1 MKLVNFFENSK
12 LGSGFQEPS
21 ESGCLG
27 KQIKKGKAKK
37 KVSED
42 QSYDDLRVAK
52 YLCYNDGKKFKGYG
66 TQSDYISKAEGM
78 REEDPDK
85 YQSILRQPSPPS
97 DDSWAS
103 KLNNSVEND
112 DIQIEEMDMPDLS
125 DDMIGTPDSFY
136 DEEERKEAFNDL
148 QDAMDNCRHDW
159 QKETVIDGVCPECSG
174 SSCMDGD
181 EENGEDSCYGW
192 GNFGCDGG
200 EMTQNDDGL
209 PNWAEIIK
217 HDKRKAEREKA
228 KADYP
233 GDDEVIDQ
241 IARAVKQLDDPRQM
255 FQYMKADY
263 PHMGTAQRSSL
274 IAQGMKKAGLTS
286 ESITEGEERS
296 IIADACVEK
305 LVDEFGGRENQFQ
318 NKDDLEYAI
327 YQALEDLDVEDC
339 VDPEMEVGGQP
350 IGDFASGRVID
361 CCSSSD
367 IIYDVM
373 ANMDETQI
381 GEGRIEDTFGTDT
394 VDKHDKPKKKKKD
407 NKEIDE
413 LKRLSGIKN
422 EGRPFKSLDL
432 ADIVKLPNGKE
443 YVFNPQKG
451 MFIGTD
457 GTYPG
462 GQEEIDPNSR
472 SHKEL
477 LRLRKNQANRFK
489 GVKEDAEGDASQV
502 AVSKMIAKALGDENR
517 WTEMS
522 AAELYAELES
532 TNTEMADMV
541 KDVAKMIYGVQLSE
555 SKRDTHRPEDIK
567 EGEGDLYDKLMHL
580 IHDEEAYAK
589 ACGLSDKELD
599 RQLGEIAR
607 DFGLHMDDD
616 RYAIINRHAKEQEEK
631 NNVKEEITLDEDQD
645 FHEEF
650 GVLGFSI
657 DENDMFEAEY
667 QGRKVKLNKPMRG
680 DVKKFKVYVKD
691 PKTGNVK
698 KVNFGH
704 GGTSAKRKTM
714 RIRKS
719 NPKARKSFRARH
731 NCDNPGPKT
740 KARYWSCRKW

>member
-12 LGSGFQEPS
+12 PGSGFQEPS

-37 KVSED
+37 TE
-42 QSYDDLRVAK
+42 
-52 YLCYNDGKKFKGYG
+52 
-66 TQSDYISKAEGM
+66 
-78 REEDPDK
+78 
-85 YQSILRQPSPPS
+85 
-97 DDSWAS
+97 S
-103 KLNNSVEND
+103 KLYEYSYYVVKGPKGFKERILAGSESDAKTKARHLAYRQGKASVGASRFSGTSDSDFE
-112 DIQIEEMDMPDLS
+112 IVESIVAEAISVS
-125 DDMIGTPDSFY
+125 DDMIGAPDNYY
-136 DEEERKEAFNDL
+136 DAEERQEAHDDL
-148 QDAMDNCRHDW
+148 LDALDDCRADHEKVDVMHGSCPNCSGTGYQDAEYPEYDD
-159 QKETVIDGVCPECSG
+159 DG
-174 SSCMDGD
+174 
-181 EENGEDSCYGW
+181 EEIEDSAFECDGW
-192 GNFGCDGG
+192 GMYGCDDG
-200 EMTQNDDGL
+200 EMMGASWVD
-209 PNWAEIIK
+209 IIK
-217 HDKRKAEREKA
+217 HDERKAEREKA

-263 PHMGTAQRSSL
+263 PHMGTAQRSDL
-274 IAQGMKKAGLTS
+274 IAKGMKKAGLTS

-489 GVKEDAEGDASQV
+489 GVKEDAEGDASESAV
-502 AVSKMIAKALGDENR
+502 AKMIAKALGDENR

-532 TNTEMADMV
+532 TSSEMADMV
-541 KDVAKMIYGVQLSE
+541 KDVAKMIYGVQLAE
-555 SKRDTHRPEDIK
+555 SKRDTHCSDKCCGADVKADDCECSSDCPHCNCNRDYVDNKNLGHPDGVTSDE
-567 EGEGDLYDKLMHL
+567 EDKLHGR
-580 IHDEEAYAK
+580 IHKIRED
-589 ACGLSDKELD
+589 
-599 RQLGEIAR
+599 
-607 DFGLHMDDD
+607 
-616 RYAIINRHAKEQEEK
+616 
-631 NNVKEEITLDEDQD
+631 EITLEDNQD

-667 QGRKVKLNKPMRG
+667 QGRKVKLNKIMQG
-680 DVKKFKVYVKD
+680 DQKKFKVYVKN
-691 PKTGNVK
+691 PKGNVV
-698 KVNFGH
+698 KVNFGQ
-704 GGTSAKRKTM
+704 GGKAKGGTM

-719 NPKARKSFRARH
+719 NPGARKSFRARH
-731 NCDNPGPKT
+731 NCDNPGPKH
-740 KARYWSCRKW
+740 KARYWACRTW

>member
-12 LGSGFQEPS
+12 PGSGFQEPS

-37 KVSED
+37 TESKLYEYSYYVVKGPKGFKERILASSEPDAKTKARHLAYRQGKASVGASRFSGTSDSDFEIVESIVAEAISVSDNMIGAPDNYYDAEERQEAHDDLLDALDDCRADHEKVDVMHGSCPNCSGTGYQDAEYPE
-42 QSYDDLRVAK
+42 YDD
-52 YLCYNDGKKFKGYG
+52 DG
-66 TQSDYISKAEGM
+66 
-78 REEDPDK
+78 EE
-85 YQSILRQPSPPS
+85 I
-97 DDSWAS
+97 
-103 KLNNSVEND
+103 
-112 DIQIEEMDMPDLS
+112 
-125 DDMIGTPDSFY
+125 
-136 DEEERKEAFNDL
+136 
-148 QDAMDNCRHDW
+148 
-159 QKETVIDGVCPECSG
+159 
-174 SSCMDGD
+174 
-181 EENGEDSCYGW
+181 EDSAFECDGW
-192 GNFGCDGG
+192 GMYGCDDG
-200 EMTQNDDGL
+200 EMMGASWVD
-209 PNWAEIIK
+209 IIK
-217 HDKRKAEREKA
+217 HDERKAEREKA

-555 SKRDTHRPEDIK
+555 SKRDTHCSDKCCGADVKADDCECSSDCPHCNCNRDYVDNKNLGHPDGVTSDE
-567 EGEGDLYDKLMHL
+567 EDKLHGRVHK
-580 IHDEEAYAK
+580 IRE
-589 ACGLSDKELD
+589 
-599 RQLGEIAR
+599 
-607 DFGLHMDDD
+607 
-616 RYAIINRHAKEQEEK
+616 
-631 NNVKEEITLDEDQD
+631 EEITLDEDQD

-667 QGRKVKLNKPMRG
+667 QGRKVKLGKPMQG
-680 DVKKFKVYVKD
+680 DTKKFKVYVKN
-691 PKTGNVK
+691 PKGNVV
-698 KVNFGH
+698 KVNFGQ
-704 GGTSAKRKTM
+704 GGDAKGGTM

-719 NPKARKSFRARH
+719 NPGARKSFRARH
-731 NCDNPGPKT
+731 NCDSPGPRH